1 MTSLSLLAGR
11 TVEHLSFDYSLPLMY
26 KYLFSV
32 FNVAVKGRV
41 VELLANEIART
52 EIIRALLYEYAK
64 ECVQNITVLEKG
76 CFSCMMER
84 CENR

>member
-1 MTSLSLLAGR
+1 M
-11 TVEHLSFDYSLPLMY
+11 
-26 KYLFSV
+26 

-76 CFSCMMER
+76 CFNCMVER

>member
-1 MTSLSLLAGR
+1 MRFERCLT
-11 TVEHLSFDYSLPLMY
+11 EFDIFLV
-26 KYLFSV
+26 V
-32 FNVAVKGRV
+32 FNVAVKGRI

-64 ECVQNITVLEKG
+64 ECVQNITVLEKS
-76 CFSCMMER
+76 CLSCMTER

>member
-1 MTSLSLLAGR
+1 M
-11 TVEHLSFDYSLPLMY
+11 
-26 KYLFSV
+26 YLFSV